1 MIQILEGTR
10 PDVVSTKAMGKLT
23 KEDYDKLIPVLRKK
37 LDEHDK
43 IRWYFEMEK
52 FEGWEPK
59 AAWEDAKFDIK
70 NATNLE
76 KVAMVGGKQ
85 WEEALTKLMKPFTTA
100 EVKYFETAEKQEAI
114 KWIES

>member
-10 PDVVSTKAMGKLT
+10 ADVASTKAMGKLT
-23 KEDYDKLIPVLRKK
+23 KEDYDQLLPFLEQKLADHK
-37 LDEHDK
+37 K
-43 IRWYFEMEK
+43 IRWYFEMEN
-52 FEGWEPK
+52 FEGWEPQ

-76 KVAMVGGKQ
+76 KVSMVGGKQ

-100 EVKYFETAEKQEAI
+100 EVKYFTTAEKQEAI